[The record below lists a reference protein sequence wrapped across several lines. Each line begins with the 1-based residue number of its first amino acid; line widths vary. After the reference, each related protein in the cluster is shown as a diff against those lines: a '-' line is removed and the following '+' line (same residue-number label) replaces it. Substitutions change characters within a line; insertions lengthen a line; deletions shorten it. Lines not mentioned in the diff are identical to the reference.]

1 MMSQSWMGTDFT
13 NDDLVKEASIV
24 EDYTHTCFYRFN
36 YVPLFRVKSV
46 PPNGA

>member
-1 MMSQSWMGTDFT
+1 MKAFFSFVLEECIFQCFT
-13 NDDLVKEASIV
+13 CEELG
-24 EDYTHTCFYRFN
+24 CFYRFN

>member
-1 MMSQSWMGTDFT
+1 MEKRI
-13 NDDLVKEASIV
+13 LVIL
-24 EDYTHTCFYRFN
+24 TICFYRFN